1 MALDPDGHRDQGRTP
16 KRDLRMSRQII
27 TQGGKPAFVGK
38 LLAKLG
44 KALQVA
50 AGMLEQPD

>member
-1 MALDPDGHRDQGRTP
+1 
-16 KRDLRMSRQII
+16 MSRQII